1 MDTANHKVLIVE
13 DDNIIS
19 LVLVNMIKQLGH
31 EVVGTSTNGKD
42 AIDLA
47 LELRPTLILMDI
59 RLKGELDGIE
69 TVIAIKEQLSVPVIY
84 ITGNTDR
91 QHFERAKETNFVDLI
106 SKPFTQNDI
115 LRSIEKVNKL
125 VS

>member
-47 LELRPTLILMDI
+47 VELKPTLILMDI

-69 TVIAIKEQLSVPVIY
+69 TVIAIKEQFSVPVIY

>member
-47 LELRPTLILMDI
+47 VEHEPTLILMDI

-69 TVIAIKEQLSVPVIY
+69 TVIAIKEKMSVPVIY

-106 SKPFTQNDI
+106 SKPFTQNDL
-115 LRSIEKVNKL
+115 LRSIDKVNKL